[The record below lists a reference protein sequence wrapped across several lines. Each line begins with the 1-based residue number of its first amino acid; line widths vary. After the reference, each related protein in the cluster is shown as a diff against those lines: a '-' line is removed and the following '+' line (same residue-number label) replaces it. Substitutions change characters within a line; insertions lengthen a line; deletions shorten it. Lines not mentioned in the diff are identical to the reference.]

1 MMSWREGWSDVSVRS
16 LREGRS
22 DVGVK
27 SLREG
32 WGDVW
37 VRSWKELGC
46 CRGDVMER
54 GLE

>member
-1 MMSWREGWSDVSVRS
+1 MMSWI
-16 LREGRS
+16 EGRS

-37 VRSWKELGC
+37 VRSWRELGC
-46 CRGDVMER
+46 CRGGVMDS
-54 GLE
+54 GLA